1 MTIELERRAFVQ
13 AGVALAAGAAV
24 AAAVTPA
31 AAQTASPAPAA
42 PKPMTFDV
50 KPMPFDPGEIKGLSE
65 KISPAIT
72 PTTTPARSNGSTK
85 SPSSSLGS
93 ITPRRPDT

>member
-24 AAAVTPA
+24 AAAVAPA
-31 AAQTASPAPAA
+31 AAQTAGPAPAA

-50 KPMPFDPGEIKGLSE
+50 KPMPFDPTKINTKLSIGLIQE
-65 KISPAIT
+65 V
-72 PTTTPARSNGSTK
+72 
-85 SPSSSLGS
+85 
-93 ITPRRPDT
+93 